1 MAMRLA
7 TGPRLA
13 TRFSNEPEPLPSFPR
28 RWAGDD
34 FLRFRIEEFDLA
46 PRRAQRLV
54 HHARA
59 QEIDAC
65 GYSLG
70 LLQDEAIEIAA
81 ADEIQKAKFGVLHD

>member
-13 TRFSNEPEPLPSFPR
+13 TRFSNEREPLPSFPR
-28 RWAGDD
+28 RRAGDD

>member
-13 TRFSNEPEPLPSFPR
+13 TRFSNEREPLPSFPR
-28 RWAGDD
+28 RRAGDD
-34 FLRFRIEEFDLA
+34 FLRFRVEEFDLA
-46 PRRAQRLV
+46 PRRAQ
-54 HHARA
+54 RA

-70 LLQDEAIEIAA
+70 LLQDETIEIAA
-81 ADEIQKAKFGVLHD
+81 ADEIQKAKFAVLHD

>member
-7 TGPRLA
+7 TGLRLA
-13 TRFSNEPEPLPSFPR
+13 TRFSNEREPLPSFPR
-28 RWAGDD
+28 RRAGDD
-34 FLRFRIEEFDLA
+34 FLRLRIEEFDLA
-46 PRRAQRLV
+46 PWRAQWFV

-59 QEIDAC
+59 QEIDAR

-81 ADEIQKAKFGVLHD
+81 ADEIQKAKFAVLHD